1 MMTSIGEQLKNARQ
15 ERGVSLEQVADDTNI
30 ARRYLEALET
40 ENFSVFPGE
49 PYILGFLRNY
59 ADYLGLEPQSLI
71 NAFRGIR
78 IQEQPVP
85 IDALLHDKKKLN
97 VPLIII
103 VALSILGAIAALVV
117 WNSGI
122 LSPRQNLQPIE
133 VREPISHTLTSTSME
148 QRFYPGDTLNLSYR
162 KNTYTLKIV
171 RITDRVAIDT
181 PAGVLQF
188 MMAEEG
194 TIDLDRD
201 NLPELKLFVRDF
213 ERNKPESGVL
223 LRISATASLLAE
235 GTLNPGEQHDSSESA
250 SLDPQAFV
258 DTAAASTAQKIIF
271 SGKRSP
277 HPFVLN
283 ITFRNQAMFR
293 HEIDRREREERFY
306 FRGDEITATA
316 TNTAK
321 LWTSNAAATRL
332 IIQASGSQSVEV
344 ELGSPGQVTVKQ
356 LRWTQSEDGTWSLSL
371 FDVN

>member
-1 MMTSIGEQLKNARQ
+1 MMSIGDQLKNARQ
-15 ERGVSLEQVADDTNI
+15 ERGLTLEQVAEDTNI
-30 ARRYLEALET
+30 ALRYLDALET

-59 ADYLGLEPQSLI
+59 ADYLGLDPQSLI

-85 IDALLHDKKKLN
+85 IDALLHDRKKINL
-97 VPLIII
+97 PLIII
-103 VALSILGAIAALVV
+103 LGLCAIGAVVLVLL
-117 WNSGI
+117 WNNGLFS
-122 LSPRQNLQPIE
+122 RQQ
-133 VREPISHTLTSTSME
+133 VVQAVQAREPIAYNLTSTSME
-148 QRFYPGDTLNLSYR
+148 QRFYPGDTLSLNYR
-162 KNTYTLKIV
+162 NNNYVLKIN

-181 PAGVLQF
+181 PGGILQF
-188 MMAEEG
+188 MLAEEG

-213 ERNKPESGVL
+213 ERGKPESGVL
-223 LRISATASLLAE
+223 LRITAAASLLAE
-235 GTLNPGEQHDSSESA
+235 GNLEISTQTDSGESTI
-250 SLDPQAFV
+250 LDPQAFV
-258 DTAAASTAQKIIF
+258 DTAAASSAQKVIY
-271 SGKRSP
+271 SGRRSP

-356 LRWTQSEDGTWSLSL
+356 LRWTQAEDGTWSLSL

>member
-1 MMTSIGEQLKNARQ
+1 MTSIGEQLKNARQ
-15 ERGVSLEQVADDTNI
+15 ERGVSLDQVADETNI
-30 ARRYLEALET
+30 ARRYLEALES

-59 ADYLGLEPQSLI
+59 ADYLGLDPQSLV
-71 NAFRGIR
+71 NSFRGIR

-85 IDALLHDKKKLN
+85 IDALLHDKKKIN

-103 VALSILGAIAALVV
+103 LVLVALGIIGGFFI
-117 WNSGI
+117 WNSG
-122 LSPRQNLQPIE
+122 LFSPRRNTPI
-133 VREPISHTLTSTSME
+133 VQAREPVAYTLKSTSME
-148 QRFYPGDTLNLSYR
+148 QRFYPGDTLNLTYR

-171 RITDRVAIDT
+171 RITDRVAIET

-201 NLPELKLFVRDF
+201 NLPEVKLFVRDF

-223 LRISATASLLAE
+223 LRISAAASLLAE
-235 GTLNPGEQHDSSESA
+235 GTLEASDQADTSETA
-250 SLDPQAFV
+250 ILDPQAFV
-258 DTAAASTAQKIIF
+258 DSAAASTAQKVIY
-271 SGKRSP
+271 SGRRSP
-277 HPFVLN
+277 HPFVLT

-321 LWTSNAAATRL
+321 LWTSNASATRL

-356 LRWTQSEDGTWSLSL
+356 LRWTQGEDGTWSLSL